1 MPSFLSAA
9 EKAEMSQ
16 QFDNLH
22 ETFGRNVV
30 IYRDPE
36 RTDIVTNDDYI
47 SAYRDYRQGN
57 NFTFD
62 TVPVTGQFMMR
73 IKWLDAKDEDF
84 IPGIDNPLPGQICRL
99 KMKKDAYE
107 FLNGSQ
113 SFYVDN
119 IPCEIV
125 GAPKLHGLFDVKF
138 YTVYVKRR
146 EMQ

>member
-16 QFDNLH
+16 QFNNLH

-36 RTDIVTNDDYI
+36 RTDIITNDDYI
-47 SAYRDYRQGN
+47 SAYRDYRQGS
-57 NFTFD
+57 NFTFN
-62 TVPVTGQFMMR
+62 TVPVTGQFLMR
-73 IKWLDAKDEDF
+73 IKWLDPRDEEF
-84 IPGIDNPLPGQICRL
+84 IPGIDNPLPGQVCRL
-99 KMKKDAYE
+99 KMKKDAYD

-119 IPCEIV
+119 IPCELIGV
-125 GAPKLHGLFDVKF
+125 PKLHGLFNVDF